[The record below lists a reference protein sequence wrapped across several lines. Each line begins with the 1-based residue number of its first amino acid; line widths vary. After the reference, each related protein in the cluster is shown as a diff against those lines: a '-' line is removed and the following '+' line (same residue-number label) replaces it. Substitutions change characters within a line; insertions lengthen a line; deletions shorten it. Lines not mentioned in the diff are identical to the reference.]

1 MEELELI
8 SLKLCPFV
16 QRAVIVLNHKNINY
30 KITHVDLENPPGWFN
45 KISPLKK
52 VPLLKIGEKDVLF
65 ESAVICE
72 YIDDVAPIKLRPEN
86 PLQLAYNR
94 AWIEFGS
101 TCLVDQYMLLLKKTE
116 KEFKEQADQI
126 ISRLHLVENTLNNQP
141 FFNGE
146 QFSLVDAA
154 YAPLLI
160 RYEIINNIIPIFNSQ
175 SFKKLSS
182 WSDTILGSSAVQESI
197 ESDFPTQ
204 YKDQI
209 TGFDGYLSSHIS

>member
-30 KITHVDLENPPGWFN
+30 KVTDVDLENPPDWFIQ
-45 KISPLKK
+45 ISPLKK

-72 YIDDVAPIKLRPEN
+72 YLDDVTPVKLRPEN
-86 PLQLAYNR
+86 PLQLAHNR

-101 TCLVDQYMLLLKKTE
+101 TCIVDQYMLLFKKTE
-116 KEFKEQADQI
+116 QEFKEQADQI
-126 ISRLHLVENTLNNQP
+126 VSKLQLVENTLNNQP
-141 FFNGE
+141 FFNGG
-146 QFSLVDAA
+146 QFSLVDAT

-160 RYEIINNIIPIFNSQ
+160 RYEIINNIIPVFNSQ
-175 SFKKLSS
+175 SLKKLSS
-182 WSDTILGSSAVQESI
+182 WSDAVLGLSAVQGSI
-197 ESDFPTQ
+197 GPDFLTQ
-204 YKDQI
+204 YKDSI
-209 TGFDGYLSSHIS
+209 TGIGGYLSSHIS

>member
-1 MEELELI
+1 M
-8 SLKLCPFV
+8 KLCPFV
-16 QRAVIVLNHKNINY
+16 QRAVIVLNHKNIDY
-30 KITHVDLENPPGWFN
+30 KVTNVDLEDPPGWFN

-52 VPLLKIGEKDVLF
+52 VPLLKIGENDILF

-72 YIDDVAPIKLRPEN
+72 YIDDVTPVKLRPDN

-101 TCLVDQYMLLLKKTE
+101 TCIIDQYMLLLKKTE
-116 KEFKEQADQI
+116 KEFEEQAEQI
-126 ISRLHLVENTLNNQP
+126 ISKLQLVENTLNNQP

-146 QFSLVDAA
+146 QFSLVDAT

-160 RYEIINNIIPIFNSQ
+160 RYEVINNIIPIFDSQ
-175 SFKKLSS
+175 SFKNLSG
-182 WSDTILGSSAVQESI
+182 WSDAILGSSAVQESV
-197 ESDFPTQ
+197 EPDFLTQ
-204 YKDQI
+204 YKDKI

>member
-30 KITHVDLENPPGWFN
+30 KITDVDLENPPVWFN

-52 VPLLKIGEKDVLF
+52 VPLLKVGEKDILF

-72 YIDDVAPIKLRPEN
+72 YLDDVTPVKLRPEN

-101 TCLVDQYMLLLKKTE
+101 TCIVDQYMLLLKKTE
-116 KEFKEQADQI
+116 KEFEEQADQI
-126 ISRLHLVENTLNNQP
+126 VSKLHLVENALDNQP

-160 RYEIINNIIPIFNSQ
+160 RYEIINSIFPVFDSQ
-175 SFKKLSS
+175 SFKKLSG
-182 WSDTILGSSAVQESI
+182 WSDAVLGLSAVQESI
-197 ESDFPTQ
+197 EPDFLTE
-204 YKDQI
+204 YKDKI
-209 TGFDGYLSSHIS
+209 AGFDGYLSSHIS

>member
-30 KITHVDLENPPGWFN
+30 KITDVDLENPPGWFN

-52 VPLLKIGEKDVLF
+52 VPLLKIGEKDILF

-72 YIDDVAPIKLRPEN
+72 YLDDVTPVKLRPEN

-101 TCLVDQYMLLLKKTE
+101 TCIVDQYMLLLKKTE
-116 KEFKEQADQI
+116 KEFEEQADQI
-126 ISRLHLVENTLNNQP
+126 ISKLRLVENALDNQP

-160 RYEIINNIIPIFNSQ
+160 RYEVINSIFPVFDSQ
-175 SFKKLSS
+175 SLKKLSG
-182 WSDTILGSSAVQESI
+182 WSDAVLGLSAVQESI
-197 ESDFPTQ
+197 ESDFLTR
-204 YKDQI
+204 YKDKI
-209 TGFDGYLSSHIS
+209 TGFDGYLSSRIS

>member
-30 KITHVDLENPPGWFN
+30 KITNVDLESPPGWFN

-72 YIDDVAPIKLRPEN
+72 YLDDVTPVKLRPEN

-101 TCLVDQYMLLLKKTE
+101 TCIVDQYMLLLKKTE
-116 KEFKEQADQI
+116 KEFEEQADQI
-126 ISRLHLVENTLNNQP
+126 ISKLHLVENALDNQP

-146 QFSLVDAA
+146 QFSLVDAT

-160 RYEIINNIIPIFNSQ
+160 RYEIINNIFPIFDSQ
-175 SFKKLSS
+175 SLKKLSS
-182 WSDTILGSSAVQESI
+182 WSDAVLGLSAVQESI
-197 ESDFPTQ
+197 EPDFLTR
-204 YKDQI
+204 YKDKI
-209 TGFDGYLSSHIS
+209 AGFDGYLSSHIS